1 MILTPKQGEKLTE
14 FYSLGK
20 GEMADDHPPD
30 VEVGGARKVIIGVV
44 NHECASIT
52 YLLEVKLNE
61 MVMGGDEL
69 RLEHGETWEQPF
81 FSEATEKGEDQKVE
95 FLLYRD
101 QDHNEFD
108 VTGEAYRSLHLRVD
122 VG

>member
-20 GEMADDHPPD
+20 GEMADDHPTD
-30 VEVGGARKVIIGVV
+30 MEVGGAGKIITGVV

-52 YLLEVKLNE
+52 YSLEVKLNE
-61 MVMGGDEL
+61 TVMGGAEL

-81 FSEATEKGEDQKVE
+81 FSEATEKVKDQKVE
-95 FLLYRD
+95 FLLQGD
-101 QDHNEFD
+101 QDHNESEE
-108 VTGEAYRSLHLRVD
+108 TGEAYRSLHLRVD